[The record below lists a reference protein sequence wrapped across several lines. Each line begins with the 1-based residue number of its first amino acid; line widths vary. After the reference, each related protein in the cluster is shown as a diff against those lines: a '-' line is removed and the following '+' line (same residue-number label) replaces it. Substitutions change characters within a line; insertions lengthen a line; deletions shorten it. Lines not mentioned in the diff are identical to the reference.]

1 MKADLVIYG
10 KIYTSNAQH
19 EYAEAAAVKDGK
31 YVYVGDEAGAREY
44 IEDGRTQI
52 FDRRGKG
59 IIMAGGTE
67 GHGHYIMNGIL
78 EYLKLTILGSTIDE
92 MVENTRKYVEAHPDY
107 EVYYTFGW
115 DNVSI
120 AAAKETADVRTRFDE
135 ICPDKPMLI
144 CDNSGHNGFANS
156 LALKEAGITP
166 ETKIHGGTIAKDAQG
181 NLLGWLSETALNLC
195 LKKSIATRTMVM
207 PKDYEGVAKA
217 MEDKLHSWGYTNY
230 QDGWT
235 NYFGANAM
243 DILDKID
250 NTRGLTVN
258 VGGSYKIDVFDDWK
272 EEIAALEGYSKQY
285 HGRHFSFDTVKL
297 FADGEAV
304 ESKTGWLVRG
314 YADGTHGTQVWDTPV
329 FNDIVKAANSKGL
342 SMHVHTQGDGASQ
355 QAVDAFIA
363 AEPTAAPGIY
373 NGIVHA
379 RNVLEETKDKMAAHN
394 YYTATNIN
402 WRTLIKASDADKVP
416 YALDEE
422 YARNGYPV
430 RSMLDRGIV
439 LCSSTDVPAAAG
451 APTDVAGI
459 IEVAVND
466 SRPDYELYEMNPAER
481 ISIEQAMDVFTING
495 AKLLRID
502 KERGSV
508 EVGKYA
514 DFICLCKDITA
525 IPKTEI
531 HSAAVDTVYFE
542 GREVYVK

>member
-10 KIYTSNAQH
+10 KIYTSNAKH
-19 EYAEAAAVKDGK
+19 DYANAAAVKDGK
-31 YVYVGDEAGAREY
+31 YVYVGDEAGVEEY
-44 IEDGRTQI
+44 IENGKTKI
-52 FDRRGKG
+52 FDRRGNG

-67 GHGHYIMNGIL
+67 GHGHYIMYGIL
-78 EYLKLTILGSTIDE
+78 EYLKLSITGSTVDE
-92 MVENTRKYVEAHPDY
+92 MIENTRMYVEAHPDY

-115 DNVSI
+115 DNVAI
-120 AAAKETADVRTRFDE
+120 AAAKETAEVRTRFDE

-156 LALKEAGITP
+156 LALKEAGITS
-166 ETKIHGGTIAKDAQG
+166 ETKIHGGTIAKDANG

-195 LKKSIATRTMVM
+195 LKKSIATRTAVT
-207 PKDYEGVAKA
+207 PKDYNGVAKT
-217 MEDKLHSWGYTNY
+217 MEDILHSWGYTNY

-235 NYFGANAM
+235 NYFGTNAM
-243 DILDKID
+243 DILNEID

-272 EEIAALEGYSKQY
+272 EELKALEGYSKQY
-285 HGRHFSFDTVKL
+285 YGRHFRIDTVKL
-297 FADGEAV
+297 FSDGEAV
-304 ESKTGWLVRG
+304 ESKTGWLVNG
-314 YADGTHGTQVWDTPV
+314 YADGSHGTQVWDTET
-329 FNDIVKAANSKGL
+329 FNAIVKEANSKGM

-355 QAVDAFIA
+355 QAVNAFIA

-379 RNVLEETKDKMAAHN
+379 RNVLEEIKDKMAAHN

-416 YALDEE
+416 YALSEE
-422 YARNGYPV
+422 YARNGFPV
-430 RSMLDRGIV
+430 RSILDRGIV

-451 APTDVAGI
+451 APTDVPGI
-459 IEVAVND
+459 IEIAVND
-466 SRPDYELYEMNPAER
+466 SIPDCELYQMNPEER

-531 HSAAVDTVYFE
+531 HSAVVDTVYFE
-542 GREVYVK
+542 GKEVYVK